1 MPVRVSH
8 TRFFIHALPKQSER
22 QPNRSNFTAIFI
34 ITTCN
39 TTISEGSVFFLR
51 LTSPIVTSITPMS
64 TDIRPMLVSI
74 TPMSADIQPMLV
86 SIPPMSADIH
96 PMLVSI
102 PPMSADIQPMLVS
115 ILPMSADIHPMLVSI
130 PPMSADIQ
138 PMLVNIHPMLV
149 STPAMSV
156 DIMPVIDYFTAFST
170 FHTTLL
176 LIMNFL
182 LSGTFNERSLQK
194 KIIINQLKKLYNE
207 N

>member
-39 TTISEGSVFFLR
+39 TTIPGDSVFFLR
-51 LTSPIVTSITPMS
+51 LTSPIVTSIPPMS
-64 TDIRPMLVSI
+64 TDIR
-74 TPMSADIQPMLV
+74 
-86 SIPPMSADIH
+86 

-115 ILPMSADIHPMLVSI
+115 IPPMSANIHPMLVS
-130 PPMSADIQ
+130 
-138 PMLVNIHPMLV
+138 IHPMLV
-149 STPAMSV
+149 STPAMSA
-156 DIMPVIDYFTAFST
+156 DIMPVIDDFTAFST

-182 LSGTFNERSLQK
+182 LSGTFNEHSLQK
-194 KIIINQLKKLYNE
+194 KIIINQLKKL
-207 N
+207 